1 MSLAPCW
8 WKASCRVSTFQDP
21 HAKRSPPPPPPPAVI
36 YLWSQIAFFD
46 SAALGADLELKVRW
60 AADIVLQLT
69 AACSFVAFSD
79 EKVLAR

>member
-1 MSLAPCW
+1 MESLFPREHFSRPSRQAL
-8 WKASCRVSTFQDP
+8 SL
-21 HAKRSPPPPPPPAVI
+21 SPPPPPPPAVI